1 MAYNNLF
8 PVTYPQ
14 FTQTPLPA
22 QTPQIQ
28 QMMYPQP
35 QIQQPYVGQQQVQQQ
50 NQESDINWVQG
61 EAGARSWNVPA
72 GKSVLLMDSETNT
85 FYIKTVDASGMPQ
98 PLRVFDYKERVG
110 NVQNKEAIN
119 TPQIDTSQFVTYD
132 VLDRKLDDI
141 ISLIADD
148 KPNHKGVINNG

>member
-1 MAYNNLF
+1 MVYNNLF

-14 FTQTPLPA
+14 FSQTPLSA

-28 QMMYPQP
+28 QITYP
-35 QIQQPYVGQQQVQQQ
+35 QIQQPYVAQQQQVQQQ
-50 NQESDINWVQG
+50 SQESDINWVQG

-85 FYIKTVDASGMPQ
+85 FYFKTVDASGMPQ

-110 NVQNKEAIN
+110 DVQNKETNN

-148 KPNHKGVINNG
+148 KGVVKNG

>member
-14 FTQTPLPA
+14 FTQQYTQTPLTA

-28 QMMYPQP
+28 QMTYP
-35 QIQQPYVGQQQVQQQ
+35 QIQQPYVTQPQQQQQQQ

-72 GKSVLLMDSETNT
+72 GKSALLMDSETNT

-98 PLRVFDYKERVG
+98 PLRVFDYKERAG
-110 NVQNKEAIN
+110 NMQTKEANN

-148 KPNHKGVINNG
+148 KGVIKNG